1 MPTPA
6 VIAANLDPVPWD
18 DDTTVEDVLEVRRA
32 LLVLN
37 KLESGAS
44 SHRVMHKSDGLALLH
59 GASCLAKTVPRP
71 AVTQEGISLR
81 LGLPAVLSYLS
92 LEIAL
97 RDEDHDHCRLVDV
110 RLECTYI
117 LEVVL
122 PSTSTEAGVMRGKPA
137 FGGAGAPHPRI

>member
-44 SHRVMHKSDGLALLH
+44 SHRVMHKSDGLALLD

-81 LGLPAVLSYLS
+81 LGLPAVLSYF
-92 LEIAL
+92 
-97 RDEDHDHCRLVDV
+97 
-110 RLECTYI
+110 T
-117 LEVVL
+117 
-122 PSTSTEAGVMRGKPA
+122 
-137 FGGAGAPHPRI
+137 